1 MHEVAQLEL
10 LGKLLAQKSA
20 ADSAFVAPDVG
31 AMDRKARNK
40 LEKTLRRQLGLPK
53 SDPRDAPDAQSTT
66 TAGAAGGARSSSVK
80 QRAVE
85 HDARTCARLAAMLDA
100 GLLPAKIADDAA
112 KLSSR
117 GRNPFSD
124 AARVATSAM
133 AAAAAAAGTSADAAA
148 DAASAPDLSPLTAAE
163 LAWAKA
169 ILKETRRAA
178 KASQEAEQLARR
190 IGRKRADVAERYR
203 LPPELHIPQELILS
217 NPVANARRVEKE
229 SKLFKYKRNAP
240 NYAELVAKVRKEFLD
255 ALPTALGAGSTSG
268 VDGNAQSVRSGWDA
282 NTTLTAVFED
292 EPPEQPQEKKDKE
305 EVAAADEE
313 EDGPPR
319 KKSKQETKSGAVV
332 VAATAA
338 AAAPVGRLHESYR
351 PRFVSSFSWLPE
363 RDSLRKASVDHLD
376 PSSVLAYTASRMVQP
391 GAPYAYLQPPLP
403 LVFRPNLK
411 GFEVDKPGI
420 VALIMA
426 ARVAGVT
433 FEESSGS
440 SSGSAAAPAVAAAE
454 ADESASAKVK
464 KEKKK
469 RKKNPATDAA
479 AFTVP
484 PGSPNSSEPRIRFV
498 SYRNNFR
505 KFFNR
510 RDAWRVDIQRVGRS
524 IFLRRHLNYN
534 YVNPFD
540 VGHLFEQACKESNVL
555 QAVAASHGIG
565 AAKAALKAHG
575 RKEDSTTHPYRAVVA
590 AELNEFDLLTSIE
603 IDLYQKHNATAA
615 AAASAA
621 EASPASAADAASS
634 SGPSYTV
641 PSGVS
646 FPANPL
652 DCFLELKTVK
662 KQRWDKA
669 KKSDV
674 WVQTF
679 LGGVTKTIVGYKQE
693 HREAN
698 PREAKLAR
706 KRARAEAHRRG
717 EEYVEEK
724 RKGKVSQKAHMGAA
738 ALAAKE
744 GADQPVEISEI
755 HEARTSLLIDH
766 HTKEQ
771 LMRRFY
777 SLLRFLA
784 QHVQEGKVYKLEH
797 RRKEAVQTPAAPGKP
812 FVHPS
817 RAQANGDSTAAAA
830 AAPTVPHV
838 PHWRQTPLM
847 QHASHSA
854 NWTIVLEE
862 IDGAMETQP
871 VLAPTML
878 THVDRWAEQYKQE
891 QEKRAAIAADIAANG
906 SAQPHSHD
914 ESMSDVDDAKDKKK
928 KKTIKSEKKSSD
940 KSGSSKKKRKQEE
953 AEEDNAAAADTTSD
967 DKKKEKKK
975 EKKSSSKSD
984 KKKSSKKAK
993 KEVKSESATGA
1004 DSSDEE

>member
-1 MHEVAQLEL
+1 
-10 LGKLLAQKSA
+10 
-20 ADSAFVAPDVG
+20 
-31 AMDRKARNK
+31 
-40 LEKTLRRQLGLPK
+40 
-53 SDPRDAPDAQSTT
+53 
-66 TAGAAGGARSSSVK
+66 
-80 QRAVE
+80 
-85 HDARTCARLAAMLDA
+85 
-100 GLLPAKIADDAA
+100 
-112 KLSSR
+112 
-117 GRNPFSD
+117 
-124 AARVATSAM
+124 
-133 AAAAAAAGTSADAAA
+133 
-148 DAASAPDLSPLTAAE
+148 
-163 LAWAKA
+163 
-169 ILKETRRAA
+169 
-178 KASQEAEQLARR
+178 
-190 IGRKRADVAERYR
+190 
-203 LPPELHIPQELILS
+203 
-217 NPVANARRVEKE
+217 
-229 SKLFKYKRNAP
+229 
-240 NYAELVAKVRKEFLD
+240 
-255 ALPTALGAGSTSG
+255 
-268 VDGNAQSVRSGWDA
+268 
-282 NTTLTAVFED
+282 
-292 EPPEQPQEKKDKE
+292 
-305 EVAAADEE
+305 
-313 EDGPPR
+313 
-319 KKSKQETKSGAVV
+319 
-332 VAATAA
+332 
-338 AAAPVGRLHESYR
+338 
-351 PRFVSSFSWLPE
+351 
-363 RDSLRKASVDHLD
+363 
-376 PSSVLAYTASRMVQP
+376 
-391 GAPYAYLQPPLP
+391 
-403 LVFRPNLK
+403 
-411 GFEVDKPGI
+411 
-420 VALIMA
+420 
-426 ARVAGVT
+426 
-433 FEESSGS
+433 
-440 SSGSAAAPAVAAAE
+440 
-454 ADESASAKVK
+454 
-464 KEKKK
+464 
-469 RKKNPATDAA
+469 
-479 AFTVP
+479 
-484 PGSPNSSEPRIRFV
+484 
-498 SYRNNFR
+498 
-505 KFFNR
+505 
-510 RDAWRVDIQRVGRS
+510 
-524 IFLRRHLNYN
+524 
-534 YVNPFD
+534 
-540 VGHLFEQACKESNVL
+540 
-555 QAVAASHGIG
+555 
-565 AAKAALKAHG
+565 
-575 RKEDSTTHPYRAVVA
+575 
-590 AELNEFDLLTSIE
+590 
-603 IDLYQKHNATAA
+603 
-615 AAASAA
+615 
-621 EASPASAADAASS
+621 
-634 SGPSYTV
+634 
-641 PSGVS
+641 VS

-797 RRKEAVQTPAAPGKP
+797 RRKEAVQQQAPAAPGKP

-906 SAQPHSHD
+906 SAQPHSHAD
-914 ESMSDVDDAKDKKK
+914 DDDASMSDVDDAKDKKK
-928 KKTIKSEKKSSD
+928 KKTSKPQKKSSD

-953 AEEDNAAAADTTSD
+953 TEEDDAAAADSTKD

-993 KEVKSESATGA
+993 KEVKSESAAGA

>member
-1 MHEVAQLEL
+1 
-10 LGKLLAQKSA
+10 
-20 ADSAFVAPDVG
+20 
-31 AMDRKARNK
+31 
-40 LEKTLRRQLGLPK
+40 
-53 SDPRDAPDAQSTT
+53 
-66 TAGAAGGARSSSVK
+66 
-80 QRAVE
+80 
-85 HDARTCARLAAMLDA
+85 MLDA

-133 AAAAAAAGTSADAAA
+133 AAAAAAAGTSAPAA
-148 DAASAPDLSPLTAAE
+148 DAAAAGAPDLSPLTTAE

-169 ILKETRRAA
+169 ILKDSRRAA
-178 KASQEAEQLARR
+178 KASQDAENLARR

-282 NTTLTAVFED
+282 HTTLTAVFED

-305 EVAAADEE
+305 TEEQAEAEE

-319 KKSKQETKSGAVV
+319 KKSKQESASSSALV
-332 VAATAA
+332 VAATPAA
-338 AAAPVGRLHESYR
+338 ARLHESYR

-363 RDSLRKASVDHLD
+363 NDSLRKASVDHLD

-403 LVFRPNLK
+403 LVFRPNQK

-433 FEESSGS
+433 FEE
-440 SSGSAAAPAVAAAE
+440 GSAAAPQSAAAVAE
-454 ADESASAKVK
+454 ADESASAKSAK

-469 RKKNPATDAA
+469 RKKDSSASSTASADI
-479 AFTVP
+479 P
-484 PGSPNSSEPRIRFV
+484 PPSSTGDEPRIRFV

-510 RDAWRVDIQRVGRS
+510 RDHWRVDIQRVGRS

-540 VGHLFEQACKESNVL
+540 VGHLFEQACKESNVI
-555 QAVAASHGIG
+555 QAVAA
-565 AAKAALKAHG
+565 AHG
-575 RKEDSTTHPYRAVVA
+575 VGAGQAGAGKGGFKARKEDSTTHPYRAVVA
-590 AELNEFDLLTSIE
+590 AELKEFDLLTSIE

-621 EASPASAADAASS
+621 EASPAAASAAVAVADSS
-634 SGPSYTV
+634 SSSPGYTV

-646 FPANPL
+646 FPPNPL

-679 LGGVTKTIVGYKQE
+679 LGGVTKTIVGYKTE
-693 HREAN
+693 HRGLSERDAK
-698 PREAKLAR
+698 RER
-706 KRARAEAHRRG
+706 KRARAEAHRKG

-724 RKGKVSQKAHMGAA
+724 RRGKVSQKAHTSAA
-738 ALAAKE
+738 AVAAKE
-744 GADQPVEISEI
+744 ASSSADQPVEISEI

-766 HTKEQ
+766 HSKEQ

-777 SLLRFLA
+777 SVLRFLA

-797 RRKEAVQTPAAPGKP
+797 RKKEDGQQQQQAAAAPGKP

-817 RAQANGDSTAAAA
+817 RAQANSDATSAAA
-830 AAPTVPHV
+830 AAPSVPHV

-854 NWTIVLEE
+854 NWTIALEE
-862 IDGAMETQP
+862 IDGAMATQP
-871 VLAPTML
+871 VIVPSML
-878 THVDRWAEQYKQE
+878 THVDRWAEHFKQE
-891 QEKRAAIAADIAANG
+891 QVKRAAIAADIAASA
-906 SAQPHSHD
+906 SAQAESHD
-914 ESMSDVDDAKDKKK
+914 DEADAAMSDVEDAKDEKKKKKTQKKSSSSSKKQKKDSEEDAASDDKKKDKKK
-928 KKTIKSEKKSSD
+928 KS
-940 KSGSSKKKRKQEE
+940 
-953 AEEDNAAAADTTSD
+953 
-967 DKKKEKKK
+967 
-975 EKKSSSKSD
+975 SSSKSE

-993 KEVKSESATGA
+993 KEVKSESAAAAAGD